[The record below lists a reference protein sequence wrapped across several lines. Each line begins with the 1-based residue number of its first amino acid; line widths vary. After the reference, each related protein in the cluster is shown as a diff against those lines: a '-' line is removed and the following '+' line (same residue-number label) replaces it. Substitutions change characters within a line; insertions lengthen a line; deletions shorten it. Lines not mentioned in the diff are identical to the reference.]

1 MPDCAVPWLL
11 DNTRHS
17 YYTGKVFSNH
27 IERRKDYFLE
37 GVQFPVCHYFIVS
50 YKKRPPLFL
59 NEILETHTDRHTSLF
74 CMHRELF
81 CFWRLFLDIKSN
93 LNTIQINLSFVFG
106 LQFIFR
112 QSFVSVAVNVHCT
125 DVKGKRFSG
134 WIRSERG
141 RFCPKR
147 QSRLTFS
154 LSIESVLTS
163 MDERGN
169 MRLAVNYYMALQMLF
184 SISSNLS
191 ESCSKSWLIFW
202 AVIFA

>member
-1 MPDCAVPWLL
+1 M
-11 DNTRHS
+11 
-17 YYTGKVFSNH
+17 
-27 IERRKDYFLE
+27 IFLE
-37 GVQFPVCHYFIVS
+37 GAQFTACPFYLCF
-50 YKKRPPLFL
+50 YKIAFQNDKKQH
-59 NEILETHTDRHTSLF
+59 I
-74 CMHRELF
+74 ELDLI
-81 CFWRLFLDIKSN
+81 WTN
-93 LNTIQINLSFVFG
+93 PYTVFVF
-106 LQFIFR
+106 LFWLFR
-112 QSFVSVAVNVHCT
+112 QSLVSAAVGFHCT

-134 WIRSERG
+134 WIRSVRG

-163 MDERGN
+163 MDEWGN

-184 SISSNLS
+184 SISPNLS